1 MLSTTVSISCNV
13 ALGEPN
19 ELATNSR
26 SFWLAARCPGLA
38 GNGQYCGETVV
49 LWCGNIPAA
58 RNRTRLLAIPG
69 RLSQCLRRAVRFWL
83 TAAPARCRLTSVG
96 DFCVDL
102 HNPGID
108 QSVWAPFARR
118 APRVAPFG
126 SGLAG
131 WPIRATGAPN
141 RPPVQPLRTRAIF
154 ERNDK
159 DNSRL
164 PGRDHAR
171 CARVNT
177 SLPERL
183 QITLGSRSR
192 LALAFDIR
200 KTEAGKL

>member
-1 MLSTTVSISCNV
+1 MGSQTIRHRTLCASGQRRGARDLREMANIAGKRLLSGTAIS
-13 ALGEPN
+13 
-19 ELATNSR
+19 
-26 SFWLAARCPGLA
+26 
-38 GNGQYCGETVV
+38 
-49 LWCGNIPAA
+49 PAA
-58 RNRTRLLAIPG
+58 RNPTRLLDIPG

-83 TAAPARCRLTSVG
+83 TAAPR
-96 DFCVDL
+96 VDL

-141 RPPVQPLRTRAIF
+141 RPPVQPLRTRALF